1 MHFKH
6 ILITIITK
14 ILNLINLGFNKT
26 NKNLWEQI

>member
-14 ILNLINLGFNKT
+14 ILNLINLEFNKT
-26 NKNLWEQI
+26 NKNLWEKI

>member
-14 ILNLINLGFNKT
+14 ILNLINLGFYKT
-26 NKNLWEQI
+26 NKNLWEKI

>member
-14 ILNLINLGFNKT
+14 ILNLLNLGFNKT
-26 NKNLWEQI
+26 NKNLWEKI

>member
-14 ILNLINLGFNKT
+14 ILNLLNLGFNKT

>member
-26 NKNLWEQI
+26 NKNLWEKI

>member
-14 ILNLINLGFNKT
+14 ILNLLNLEFNKT
-26 NKNLWEQI
+26 NKNLWEKI